1 MSSIAI
7 TMLIV
12 SIALIWGGLGMALIH
27 LSRHPDESGAENDQ
41 EPVAPWATEQA

>member
-12 SIALIWGGLGMALIH
+12 SIALIWGGLGMALVH
-27 LSRHPDESGAENDQ
+27 LTRHPDSDIEVED
-41 EPVAPWATEQA
+41 EVAPWATEQA